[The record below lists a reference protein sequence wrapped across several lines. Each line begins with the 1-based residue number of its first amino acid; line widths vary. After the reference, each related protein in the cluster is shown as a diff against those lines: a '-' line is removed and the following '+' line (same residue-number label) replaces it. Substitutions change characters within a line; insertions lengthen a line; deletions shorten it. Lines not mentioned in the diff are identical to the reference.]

1 MKRKQR
7 NGYLLVGGI
16 LAGFLAAVILLGL
29 FWTPY
34 DPAAM
39 SVGPKLACLPACLS
53 ACLTCLLVHQ
63 APVSTLSDLQWGAV
77 A

>member
-29 FWTPY
+29 F
-34 DPAAM
+34 
-39 SVGPKLACLPACLS
+39 LS
-53 ACLTCLLVHQ
+53 LIHI
-63 APVSTLSDLQWGAV
+63 
-77 A
+77 